1 MVGER
6 QDGDGSIRAVER
18 AVDILL
24 AMNRRPLSTLHE
36 LHCDTGLPK
45 PSIVR
50 LLRTLEAKGLVM
62 RSSTYGTYQLL
73 SGVKSLASGFHHE
86 PEIVEVAEN
95 LMIAFTQREGWP
107 LSLALFDLNAVTVR
121 ACTIRFTALSLEQSS
136 INRRLSLVTRA
147 LGRAYFAYSSPNERA
162 ILRSIL
168 KDSPDPEDA
177 GAQNDEAIEH
187 MIQDVLRRG
196 YATRDPMID
205 SQSSTIAVPIRQHSR
220 VVATLG
226 FTWITIAMS
235 LQKAVD
241 KYLPKLIETA
251 DNISRTMESNTAQT
265 VILPQPLSYPS
276 LSLGTIET
284 KWRETSARHKLIP
297 PEGSAGK
304 ASAVV
309 GAA

>member
-1 MVGER
+1 MVGEK
-6 QDGDGSIRAVER
+6 QDGDSSIRAVER

-36 LHCDTGLPK
+36 LHGDTGLPK

-50 LLRTLEAKGLVM
+50 LLRTLEAKKLVM
-62 RSSTYGTYQLL
+62 RSSGYGTYQLL

-86 PEIVEVAEN
+86 PEIVEVAES
-95 LMIAFTQREGWP
+95 LMIEFTQREGWP
-107 LSLALFDLNAVTVR
+107 LSLALFDLNAMTVR

-162 ILRSIL
+162 ILCSIL
-168 KDSPDPEDA
+168 KDSADPEDA

-187 MIQDVLRRG
+187 MIQDVRRRG

-205 SQSSTIAVPIRQHSR
+205 GQSSTIAVPIRQHSR

-226 FTWITIAMS
+226 FTWISVAMS

-251 DNISRTMESNTAQT
+251 DTISRRIEGEAVQAEMNWQGANARN
-265 VILPQPLSYPS
+265 QPLQSGRS
-276 LSLGTIET
+276 IE
-284 KWRETSARHKLIP
+284 KIP
-297 PEGSAGK
+297 
-304 ASAVV
+304 AVV